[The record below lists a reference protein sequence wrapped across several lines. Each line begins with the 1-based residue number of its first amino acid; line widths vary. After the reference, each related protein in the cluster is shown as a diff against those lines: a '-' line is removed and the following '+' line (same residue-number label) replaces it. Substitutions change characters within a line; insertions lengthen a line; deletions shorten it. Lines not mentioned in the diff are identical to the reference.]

1 MVKVVQ
7 KKTTSESHKKGKEN
21 PEIFILMR
29 DIVTGDHHVV
39 PRSQV
44 ITSKKIQKLELG
56 DEIGFGSRGS
66 RVRGIVLI
74 IGRIFFPNNN
84 SIVI

>member
-56 DEIGFGSRGS
+56 DEIGFGSR
-66 RVRGIVLI
+66 VRGIVLI

-84 SIVI
+84 SIAI